1 MGATVPFDEPLDE
14 GRDFIEIVC
23 RVTIVKIELD
33 RIPYA
38 VVINNECANF
48 IIDAGTIRFPHTGV
62 QQYVVEATFF
72 PRLRVITHESDPPLA
87 SRSLS

>member
-1 MGATVPFDEPLDE
+1 MGATFPFDEPLDE

-38 VVINNECANF
+38 VVPNGECANF
-48 IIDAGTIRFPHTGV
+48 IVDARAIRFSHSSV
-62 QQYVVEATFF
+62 Q
-72 PRLRVITHESDPPLA
+72 H
-87 SRSLS
+87 